1 MKITTKELNQIRKV
15 YKEHESPIL
24 VNLYSKMIDDMKPRI
39 TESMMS
45 STRLILEGNTTEE
58 ASSVL
63 GVSKVA
69 VSQSAIKG
77 LNRLAEFWE
86 DIGGILPEELKNSFN
101 MPTAKRNLRVL
112 NEAAACYHKPEL
124 SLSWDK

>member
-1 MKITTKELNQIRKV
+1 MKITPKELNQVRTV
-15 YKEHESPIL
+15 YEECESKIL
-24 VNLYSKMIDDMKPRI
+24 ENLYGKMVEDIKPKI
-39 TESMMS
+39 TESMMA

-86 DIGGILPEELKNSFN
+86 DLGGNLPDELRSPFN
-101 MPTAKRNLRVL
+101 MPTAKRHLDVL
-112 NEAAACYHKPEL
+112 NKAASCYQNPHL
-124 SLSWDK
+124 SLKWQK